1 MNLGRVVGSI
11 VATRKD
17 ERLCGHKLLLV
28 QKLKP
33 GQGGELLPSKGS
45 SEFVVSVDLV
55 GAGTGELILYTS
67 GSSARNAASE
77 SYDNPID
84 AAIVGIVDQTD
95 IDERVLIL

>member
-17 ERLCGHKLLLV
+17 ERLCGHKLLIV

-33 GQGGELLPSKGS
+33 GQGGELIPSKGS

-55 GAGTGELILYTS
+55 GAGTGELIMYTS

-84 AAIVGIVDQTD
+84 TAIVGIIDQTD